1 MKLLYLDCGM
11 GAAGDMLGAALAELL
26 PEAERDTFVT
36 EINDAGIP
44 GAKVSLEPSIK
55 CGITGTHLTVTVNGE
70 EEEVHDH
77 QHEHEHDDHHHH
89 GHHDHEH
96 HHEHAH
102 SHDGHTHAHDHSHGH
117 HAHRSLHDIQHIIND
132 LKLPESVRQDILAV
146 YKLIAEAESKAH
158 DKPVS
163 EIHFHEVGTMDAIA
177 DIASVCLLLH
187 KLAPDQIIASP
198 IHVGSGQVK
207 CAHGI
212 LPVPAPAT
220 AYILKD
226 VPIYGGQIQGEL
238 CTPTGAALLKHFVSR
253 FGEMPMMTPKS
264 TGYGMGK
271 KDFPAANCVRI
282 ILGESFAETLGGA
295 FADTICELACNVDDM
310 TGEDIAFAVETFL
323 ESGALDA
330 FTIPCTM
337 KKGRPGVLLTVL
349 CREADQ
355 ESVAQLM
362 LRHTTT
368 LGVRITTKDR
378 RILARTE
385 SECRIPKEV
394 LRSAAAEAATGGP
407 AENASTKLSDN
418 PAKAD
423 AQASETTGADLTIR
437 YKTSSGSGI
446 TRTKYEHDD
455 LARIA
460 RSHGLTLEQ
469 VRALLRD
476 LQ

>member
-1 MKLLYLDCGM
+1 MKLLYLDCSM

-26 PEAERDTFVT
+26 PEAEREAFVA

-44 GAKVSLEPSIK
+44 GVKVSLEPSIK
-55 CGITGTHLTVTVNGE
+55 CGITGTHLTVIVNGE

-77 QHEHEHDDHHHH
+77 GHGHEHQHEHEHDD
-89 GHHDHEH
+89 
-96 HHEHAH
+96 HAH

-282 ILGESFAETLGGA
+282 ILGESFAENLSGA

-310 TGEDIAFAVETFL
+310 TGEDVAFAVETFL
-323 ESGALDA
+323 ENGALDA

-337 KKGRPGVLLTVL
+337 KKGRPGVLITAL
-349 CREADQ
+349 CREADC

-385 SECRIPKEV
+385 SECRIPEEV

-407 AENASTKLSDN
+407 AENASTKISDN
-418 PAKAD
+418 PAKSD
-423 AQASETTGADLTIR
+423 AQASETTDSSCTVR
-437 YKTSSGSGI
+437 YKTSTGCGV

-469 VRALLRD
+469 VRALLRE

>member
-26 PEAERDTFVT
+26 PDAERDVFVA
-36 EINDAGIP
+36 EINNAGIP
-44 GAKVSLEPSIK
+44 GTEVSLNPSIK
-55 CGITGTHLTVTVNGE
+55 CGITGTHLTVTVDGE

-77 QHEHEHDDHHHH
+77 IHGHHEHEHIHAHNHEEHYDHDHPHDHGGHTHHHSHDHAH
-89 GHHDHEH
+89 GHHP
-96 HHEHAH
+96 
-102 SHDGHTHAHDHSHGH
+102 
-117 HAHRSLHDIQHIIND
+117 HRSLHDIQHIIDD
-132 LKLPESVRQDILAV
+132 LKLPEAVRQDILAV

-187 KLAPDQIIASP
+187 KLAPDQIVASP
-198 IHVGSGQVK
+198 VHVGNGQVK

-238 CTPTGAALLKHFVSR
+238 CTPTGAALLKHFVTR
-253 FGEMPMMTPKS
+253 FGEMPMITPNS

-271 KDFPAANCVRI
+271 KDFPAANCVRA
-282 ILGESFAETLGGA
+282 ILSDTFAEEA
-295 FADTICELACNVDDM
+295 ADAICELACNVDDM
-310 TGEDIAFAVETFL
+310 TGEDVAFAAEIFL
-323 ESGALDA
+323 ENGALDA

-337 KKGRPGVLLTVL
+337 KKGRPGTLITVL
-349 CREADQ
+349 CRENDR
-355 ESVAQLM
+355 EKMAQLM

-368 LGVRITTKDR
+368 LGVRIAVKER

-385 SECRIPKEV
+385 SECSIPEEF
-394 LRSAAAEAATGGP
+394 LRNAAAED
-407 AENASTKLSDN
+407 AE
-418 PAKAD
+418 
-423 AQASETTGADLTIR
+423 TGADCTIR
-437 YKTSSGSGI
+437 YKTSTGCGV

-455 LARIA
+455 LAKISRA
-460 RSHGLTLEQ
+460 HGLTLEQ
-469 VRALLRD
+469 VRALLAD
-476 LQ
+476 LK